1 MENFTITSPDSLD
14 AALTAAPQQ
23 PDAKFIAGDTDLL
36 QLMKDEVQRPQRL
49 VDLDGLPLDQFSIG
63 DDGARIGALVKMS
76 DLADNPDLRRHYPVI
91 AEALLASA
99 SLQVRNMATIGGN
112 LLQRTRCGYFRDT
125 GVAACNKRRPG
136 SGCSAILGFSRLH
149 AVLGGSE
156 FCIATHPSDLAVAL
170 AALDAAGEGQG
181 SDGVRSVPINEFYLV
196 PGDTPERET
205 VLRPGDLIT
214 AILVPPPG
222 MGERSHYLKLRDRA
236 SFEFALVSVAVA
248 MAVDDGRLKVTGRPR
263 YAAEFDI
270 DNLAYAALVQS
281 TIASGEITGFD
292 LSEAQAVPGV
302 LTIMTPDNAPRLP
315 QAAPGQSE
323 TTGPLVAKPLLQDRL
338 IYYNGPHI
346 ALAVADT
353 P

>member
-14 AALTAAPQQ
+14 AALAAVQQ
-23 PDAKFIAGDTDLL
+23 QADTKFIAGGTDLL
-36 QLMKDEVQRPQRL
+36 QLMKDEVERPQRL

-76 DLADNPDLRRHYPVI
+76 DLGDNPDLRRRYPVI

-99 SLQVRNMATIGGN
+99 SPQVRNMATIGGN

-125 GVAACNKRRPG
+125 GVVACNKRRPG

-156 FCIATHPSDLAVAL
+156 FCIAAHPSDLAVAL
-170 AALDAAGEGQG
+170 AALDAAVEVQG

-236 SFEFALVSVAVA
+236 SFEFALVSAAVAVV
-248 MAVDDGRLKVTGRPR
+248 VDDGRIRAARIAVGGVGTKPWRLPNVEAALAGAPMTPAALIEAAAH
-263 YAAEFDI
+263 AAEGAHP
-270 DNLAYAALVQS
+270 LR
-281 TIASGEITGFD
+281 
-292 LSEAQAVPGV
+292 
-302 LTIMTPDNAPRLP
+302 DNAFKI
-315 QAAPGQSE
+315 
-323 TTGPLVAKPLLQDRL
+323 PLMQRAVAR
-338 IYYNGPHI
+338 
-346 ALAVADT
+346 ALATVTA
-353 P
+353 